1 MRFLLHGGSAGE
13 VAALRGFAERLGAG
27 FTAYEGLPG
36 EEPLLV
42 VQCLP
47 RKIGLMESIEQVT
60 RRLDEGPLPERAA
73 DMQDPLPG
81 LETPPCR

>member
-1 MRFLLHGGSAGE
+1 MRFTLHGGSSEE
-13 VAALRGFAERLGAG
+13 VEALREFAERLGAG
-27 FTAYEGLPG
+27 FVTYAGMPG

-47 RKIGLMESIEQVT
+47 RKIGMMGALGQVT
-60 RRLDEGPLPERAA
+60 QWMDGGPLPERAA
-73 DMQDPLPG
+73 GMQDPLPG